1 MKFEFIYAILL
12 PGDGVTM
19 TMNSEFTDQAT
30 MNRPLCVDLDGTLI
44 KTDMLYEA
52 IVLLVRQNPFN
63 LLLLVFWILR
73 GKAYMKARI
82 AEKVMPSADRL
93 PYNKTVIDW
102 LIEQKKRGRFLILA
116 TASHKYYA
124 QAVAKHLGLF
134 DHVEAS
140 CETTNL
146 SSSRKADRLT
156 TNYGEDGFD
165 YVGNS
170 KDDVK
175 VWDKARTAFIVGKER
190 AGQMYLHN
198 DNAFQIVETEV
209 NKPKWKIWLKAI
221 RIHQWLKNSLL
232 FVPAILASRYFEFS
246 TIMSLVLAFISFG
259 LCASSVYLLN
269 DMVDVEVDRRHP
281 TKRDRPLASGE
292 IGILQAA
299 CVSLTML
306 FAGLALSLALPVLF
320 TLVLVL
326 YFITT
331 CAYSFVLKRLLLID
345 VLTLAGLFTIRVIA
359 GAAAVEGEVS
369 TWLLAFCV
377 FFFLSLAL
385 VKRFVEITTAD
396 AEVNRAKTGRGYQ
409 TVDLETLGQGGVASG
424 FAAVVVL
431 ALFIDSPEVTESYK
445 HPEMIWLVCPLVLYI
460 VFRIWI
466 LARRKEMHDDPVVF
480 LIKDWRS
487 QIMIVAGAIIMLTSQ
502 MLSS

>member
-1 MKFEFIYAILL
+1 M
-12 PGDGVTM
+12 VT
-19 TMNSEFTDQAT
+19 NSKIDDQISLD
-30 MNRPLCVDLDGTLI
+30 RPLCVDLDGTLI

-52 IVLLVRQNPFN
+52 VVLLVRQNPLN
-63 LLLLVFWILR
+63 VLLLVFWLFK
-73 GKAYMKARI
+73 GKAFLKARI
-82 AEKVMPSADRL
+82 AEKVMPSADKL
-93 PYNKTVIDW
+93 PYNQAVLDW
-102 LIEQKKRGRFLILA
+102 LNDQKERGRSLILA
-116 TASHKYYA
+116 TASHKSYA
-124 QAVAKHLGLF
+124 TAVAKHLGLF
-134 DHVEAS
+134 EQVEAS

-146 SSSRKADRLT
+146 SSTRKADRLIESF
-156 TNYGEDGFD
+156 GEGGFD

-190 AGQMYLHN
+190 AAQLYLQN
-198 DNAFQIVETEV
+198 DNAFQIVETE
-209 NKPKWKIWLKAI
+209 PARPRWKVWAKAI

-232 FVPAILASRYFEFS
+232 FVPAILASQYFEFS
-246 TIMSLVLAFISFG
+246 TFVNLTIAFLSFG

-281 TKRDRPLASGE
+281 TKKNRPLASGE
-292 IGILQAA
+292 IGMLQAG
-299 CVSLTML
+299 CVSLGML
-306 FAGLALSLALPVLF
+306 VAGLALSLALPALF
-320 TLVLVL
+320 TLVLLL
-326 YFITT
+326 YFIIT
-331 CAYSFVLKRLLLID
+331 CAYSFVLKRLLLLD

-359 GAAAVEGEVS
+359 GATAVEGQVS
-369 TWLLAFCV
+369 TWLLAFCM

-385 VKRFVEITTAD
+385 VKRFVEITTAE

-431 ALFIDSPEVTESYK
+431 ALFIDSPEVAETYK
-445 HPEMIWLVCPLVLYI
+445 YPQMIWLVCPLVLYI

-480 LIKDWRS
+480 LITDWRS
-487 QIMIVAGAIIMLTSQ
+487 QIMIVAGAVIMLTSQ
-502 MLSS
+502 LLSS